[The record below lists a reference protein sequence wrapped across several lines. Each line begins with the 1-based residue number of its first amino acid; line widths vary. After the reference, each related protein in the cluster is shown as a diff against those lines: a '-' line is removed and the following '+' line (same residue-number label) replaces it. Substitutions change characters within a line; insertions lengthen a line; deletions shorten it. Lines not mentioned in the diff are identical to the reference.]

1 MFSEIFPNIFAFLS
15 NNGGSNCFLLKGKKE
30 IALIDSSTRDNV
42 GTLISEFER
51 IGITP
56 EEVTLII
63 HTHGHADHFGCDAL
77 FPNAKIAMH
86 EKDGK
91 SINIGNEDF
100 ACLQFFPG
108 TELPKI
114 SFSLKDGQ
122 EIDLGGIKLKVI
134 HCPSHTDG
142 SICLLLEPNKVLFSG
157 DCLFVD
163 GFGRVDLPSGNAQ
176 KLIESLKKLQKT
188 PFKALFPGHGPILL
202 GEEKNRLHLKKIVE
216 IATNT
221 FL

>member
-1 MFSEIFPNIFAFLS
+1 MFQEFFPNIFAFIS
-15 NNGGSNCFLLKGKKE
+15 GNGGSNCFLLKGKKE
-30 IALIDSSTRDNV
+30 IALIDSSTLDNM
-42 GTLISEFER
+42 GTLISCFEA
-51 IGITP
+51 IGIKP

-77 FPNAKIAMH
+77 FSNAKIAMY
-86 EKDGK
+86 ENDAK
-91 SINIGNEDF
+91 SINAGNEDF

-114 SFSLKDGQ
+114 SFSLKDKQ
-122 EIDLGGIKLKVI
+122 ELDLGGMQLEVI
-134 HCPSHTDG
+134 YCPGHTNG

-163 GFGRVDLPSGNAQ
+163 GFGRTDLPSGNAQ
-176 KLIESLKKLQKT
+176 KLVESLKKLQKT
-188 PFKALFPGHGPILL
+188 SFKALFPGHGPILL
-202 GEEKNRLHLKKIVE
+202 GEEENRVHLKKIIE
-216 IATNT
+216 IVTNT

>member
-1 MFSEIFPNIFAFLS
+1 MFSEIFPNIFAFIP
-15 NNGGSNCFLLKGKKE
+15 NNGGGNCFLIKGKKE
-30 IALIDSSTRDNV
+30 IALVDSSTRDNV
-42 GTLISEFER
+42 GKLIFGFEQ

-77 FPNAKIAMH
+77 FSNAKIAMH

-91 SINIGNEDF
+91 SINAGNEDF
-100 ACLQFFPG
+100 ACLQFFPE
-108 TELPKI
+108 TELPKV
-114 SFSLKDGQ
+114 SFFLRDKQ
-122 EIDLGGIKLKVI
+122 EIDLGGMFLKVI
-134 HCPSHTDG
+134 HCPGHTGG

-163 GFGRVDLPSGNAQ
+163 GFGRADLPSGKGP
-176 KLIESLKKLQKT
+176 KLVESLKKLQKT
-188 PFKALFPGHGPILL
+188 PFKVLFPGHGPVLL
-202 GEEKNRLHLKKIVE
+202 GEEKNGMHLKKMIKM
-216 IATNT
+216 ATNT